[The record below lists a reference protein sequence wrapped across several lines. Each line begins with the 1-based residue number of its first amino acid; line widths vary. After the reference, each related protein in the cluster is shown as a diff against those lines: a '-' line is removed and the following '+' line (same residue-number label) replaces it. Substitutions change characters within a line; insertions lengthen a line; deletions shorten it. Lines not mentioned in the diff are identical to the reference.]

1 MGNASVTVCVRGSVN
16 GKWICGE
23 ILPTYLH
30 KNVKTE
36 SLKFQVTPNKDT
48 LPMSVDATELKQ
60 CGMTFKGENQFEE
73 KIQL

>member
-1 MGNASVTVCVRGSVN
+1 M
-16 GKWICGE
+16 
-23 ILPTYLH
+23 
-30 KNVKTE
+30 KTE